1 MCFVSSGVSFERFR
15 LLPVSGRLCAGPPE
29 CWASGR
35 SHLRR
40 CFAPLSPS
48 ATRASSRGTK
58 RALQNQPNA
67 EKIGLGPSISKVS
80 RITGK
85 VQYLLAAS
93 LGFLIVQR
101 YTFPFPGFI

>member
-1 MCFVSSGVSFERFR
+1 MECFVSSGVSLERFR
-15 LLPVSGRLCAGPPE
+15 LLPFSGRLCAGPP
-29 CWASGR
+29 APTSGAGG
-35 SHLRR
+35 
-40 CFAPLSPS
+40 FVPLSPS

-67 EKIGLGPSISKVS
+67 EKIGLGPSICKVS

-101 YTFPFPGFI
+101 CTFPFPGFI